1 MPTLARSRPAAPAP
15 SVAATPSSGVSVV
28 GAAAAVGSAPA
39 PSAPVLPP
47 SGTSSRAAQ
56 GTYLAPRGQSAT
68 FASAGSGAGSTTA
81 DSIAISKIIEAGLS
95 TGTNSGRLVVLTPV
109 AAQAEYRVLVDSNGT
124 VYTTGGLLIGVAGTI
139 GLTRTLFV
147 DGQFLTG
154 SLKATSGTIT
164 NLYDGTFGDARVDLG
179 FEPLSGLILRAGYS
193 VRGIERLFFASK
205 EQWSIVRTGI
215 EGRFGM
221 FGERIK
227 ANIGFTYMPSL
238 SVTGQSAE
246 KPSTAFGANAGVTYR
261 AGWFTLGVEY
271 SAESIEFSKLALAS
285 VYQREARYSMLR
297 FSLGGHW
304 GR

>member
-1 MPTLARSRPAAPAP
+1 M
-15 SVAATPSSGVSVV
+15 
-28 GAAAAVGSAPA
+28 
-39 PSAPVLPP
+39 
-47 SGTSSRAAQ
+47 
-56 GTYLAPRGQSAT
+56 
-68 FASAGSGAGSTTA
+68 
-81 DSIAISKIIEAGLS
+81 
-95 TGTNSGRLVVLTPV
+95 
-109 AAQAEYRVLVDSNGT
+109 
-124 VYTTGGLLIGVAGTI
+124 AGTI

-147 DGQFLTG
+147 DGHFMTG

-193 VRGIERLFFASK
+193 VRGIERLFYANK

-227 ANIGFTYMPSL
+227 ANVGFTYMPSL
-238 SVTGQSAE
+238 TVTGQSAE

-271 SAESIEFSKLALAS
+271 SAESIEFSKLALGS
-285 VYQREARYSMLR
+285 QYQREARYSMLR
-297 FSLGGHW
+297 FTLGGHW